1 MIKITVEN
9 VEGME
14 AHQLRRI
21 AGLFSAI
28 AQYAGTGDTGSQS
41 KLEKFETET
50 ARRSD
55 LGDRFASDI
64 AKDYA
69 EHEKGGK
76 EFNPFNGASLAGNE
90 GAAPSL
96 AELDPAH
103 AWPEALI
110 PALPPVPQ
118 AAGIDVDSKGS
129 PWDGR
134 IHASTRAKVA
144 DGTWRMKRGADDS
157 LVASVKAEIAQTM
170 AIPVLITR
178 EMDPTRDG
186 VFIGDELQKPP
197 QIDPKFGPTH
207 LFVPPLPKLP
217 SVSNAG
223 IPALPLASTTVTAS
237 AGAATTAS
245 PSNFLSLMK
254 GITAGF
260 ADKSITQENI
270 NMACSSVGVPSL
282 PMLSQR
288 PDLIGKVALVLGVVM
303 A

>member
-110 PALPPVPQ
+110 PAIPPVPQ

-157 LVASVKAEIAQTM
+157 LVASVQAEIAQTM
-170 AIPVLITR
+170 AIPAV
-178 EMDPTRDG
+178 P
-186 VFIGDELQKPP
+186 KP
-197 QIDPKFGPTH
+197 
-207 LFVPPLPKLP
+207 P
-217 SVSNAG
+217 SVSNVG
-223 IPALPLASTTVTAS
+223 IPALPPATTTVTAS

-288 PDLIGKVALVLGVVM
+288 PDLIGKVAMVLGVVM